1 MKSQEND
8 EGRKKP
14 EYSNDKKLANQ
25 FVIRNSSFDIRHY
38 PYGLP
43 NPHKAQKLS
52 SHVMSDPS
60 PYKTVAVAST
70 FSPRFKQVLAEA
82 KRIRERFSA
91 DLHLIYAGER
101 NEEIAKK
108 FGDALAQLGLPLD
121 SKIHYEKGDAAD
133 AILRA
138 LAGAKIDVI
147 VAGALEKEVVLHPFL
162 GNVARRLVREAP
174 CSVMLFT
181 TPDARPKPLRRIV
194 FVADHCDTRLDAL
207 KITLRFAAA
216 ESCERLY
223 VIRIITTFDQARASM
238 RENAGE
244 HAKRSR
250 DDDEEEAL
258 EKFVLSAGATDVP
271 IETRCIRGNT
281 GLAASDFVQ
290 SIKADLLV
298 VPLQKTAGGTEL
310 PSNIAW
316 VTDVIPCNLWVIR

>member
-1 MKSQEND
+1 M
-8 EGRKKP
+8 
-14 EYSNDKKLANQ
+14 A
-25 FVIRNSSFDIRHY
+25 
-38 PYGLP
+38 
-43 NPHKAQKLS
+43 
-52 SHVMSDPS
+52 DPM
-60 PYKTVAVAST
+60 PYKTIAVAST

-91 DLHLIYAGER
+91 DLHLIYVGER

-108 FGDALAQLGLPLD
+108 FNDALGQLELPLD
-121 SKIHYEKGDAAD
+121 STIHYEKGDPAD

-138 LAGAKIDVI
+138 LVRARIDVI

-181 TPDARPKPLRRIV
+181 TPAIKPKPLRRIV
-194 FVADHCDTRLDAL
+194 FIADYSDTRLDAL
-207 KITLRFAAA
+207 KRTLRFAAA

-223 VIRIITTFDQARASM
+223 VIRIITTFDQARASI
-238 RENAGE
+238 RGKARKSARPSEV
-244 HAKRSR
+244 
-250 DDDEEEAL
+250 DDEEEAL

-298 VPLQKTAGGTEL
+298 VPLQRDTRESQQL